1 MPTVPTTFVPQV
13 APQVGGDIGQFQ
25 APQVA
30 TAENLAAQQEVRFG
44 QAMTQAGNVAFRVGS
59 AIQDDIDDATAK
71 AADTWMLTNAN
82 DLLRGQN
89 GYLRSV
95 GKGAVDGFQGTQEAL
110 AALGQQA
117 LDRTTNDT
125 QKRMLQPVIARN
137 MMTFQTQLLDHYQRE
152 TKVYATGEA
161 KARADMRVQLAIED
175 YKNRDLLASEYR
187 VNEGLALQE
196 ITRAGELSGFAPD
209 SAQMTA
215 LKQGITT
222 SITQGVVNR
231 MMMENEYDAA
241 YKFTKDQIKGGM
253 VEREVG
259 DRLMTAIDANRDRWM
274 VGDYTSNILQYG
286 KAALSTEDKGI
297 QLLKDLGVRQMPES
311 LSAALEIADGIQ
323 DDSIRVDVQ
332 ANLRRQYD
340 AMESARKKAYATNL
354 DTVENLIAKSGI
366 DGVPPMLWNGL
377 DAKDQKRLRKGVVQ
391 EDDLKVQEE
400 LARNPGLLTE
410 KFLDDNAS
418 KLTIET
424 RIRLRKELAQPERIF
439 EATVDAQ
446 QLNATL
452 LNNNFENLARPKT
465 DADRAASV
473 LLINNVEATI
483 DAEQQRLGKKLNRRE
498 KQDIIDQTIIIEKAK
513 VAGGLFSSAIKAP
526 LSAMTDEQILQARM
540 IEQRAEFGGS
550 ETVLMPDMPAR
561 AYRDGRRAL
570 INAGVSNPTPSQ
582 INLWYLSKKQKGEFR
597 D

>member
-25 APQVA
+25 APQIA

-59 AIQDDIDDATAK
+59 AIQDDIDDANAK

-125 QKRMLQPVIARN
+125 QKRMLEPVIARN

-152 TKVYATGEA
+152 TKVYAIGEA
-161 KARADMRVQLAIED
+161 KARADMRVQLAIQD
-175 YKNRDLLASEYR
+175 ASNRDVPGSEYR

-222 SITQGVVNR
+222 NITQGVVNR
-231 MMMENEYDAA
+231 MMMDNEYDAA
-241 YKFTKDQIKGGM
+241 YKFTRDQIKGGM
-253 VEREVG
+253 VEREAG

-297 QLLKDLGVRQMPES
+297 QLLKDLGVRRMPES
-311 LSAALEIADGIQ
+311 LSDALEIADGIK

-332 ANLRRQYD
+332 SNLRRQYET
-340 AMESARKKAYATNL
+340 MESARKKAYATNL
-354 DTVENLIAKSGI
+354 DTVENLVAQSGI
-366 DGVPPMLWNGL
+366 GAVPPMLWNGL
-377 DAKDQKRLRKGVVQ
+377 DARDQKRIRKGAIQ

-400 LARNPGLLTE
+400 LARNPSLLTE
-410 KFLDDNAS
+410 KFIDDNAS
-418 KLTIET
+418 KMTPET

-452 LNNNFENLARPKT
+452 ADNGFTNLIQPANDTERSQSALLRNNIEM
-465 DADRAASV
+465 
-473 LLINNVEATI
+473 TI
-483 DAEQQRLGKKLNRRE
+483 DAEQQRLGKKLSRQE
-498 KQDIIDQTIIIEKAK
+498 KQKIIDQIIITDRAVKT
-513 VAGGLFSSAIKAP
+513 AGINRLMPMAMMTGEEFRSAYVSVGSEEIP
-526 LSAMTDEQILQARM
+526 AMYYRAGRQALIAAGATNPTAEQISAW
-540 IEQRAEFGGS
+540 
-550 ETVLMPDMPAR
+550 
-561 AYRDGRRAL
+561 Y
-570 INAGVSNPTPSQ
+570 NAKRERGQ
-582 INLWYLSKKQKGEFR
+582 FR

>member
-25 APQVA
+25 APQIA

-59 AIQDDIDDATAK
+59 AIQDDIDDANAK

-95 GKGAVDGFQGTQEAL
+95 GKSAVDGFQGTQEAL
-110 AALGQQA
+110 VALGQQA

-125 QKRMLQPVIARN
+125 QKRMLEPVIARN

-152 TKVYATGEA
+152 TKVYAIGEA
-161 KARADMRVQLAIED
+161 KARADMRVQLAIQD
-175 YKNRDLLASEYR
+175 ASNRDVPGSEYR

-231 MMMENEYDAA
+231 MMMDNEYDAA
-241 YKFTKDQIKGGM
+241 YKFTREQIKGGM
-253 VEREVG
+253 VEREAG

-297 QLLKDLGVRQMPES
+297 QLLKDLGVRRMPES
-311 LSAALEIADGIQ
+311 LSDALEIADSIK
-323 DDSIRVDVQ
+323 DDSIRGDVQ
-332 ANLRRQYD
+332 ANLRRQYET
-340 AMESARKKAYATNL
+340 MESARKKAYATNL
-354 DTVENLIAKSGI
+354 DTVENLVAQSGI
-366 DGVPPMLWNGL
+366 GAVPPLLWNGL
-377 DAKDQKRLRKGVVQ
+377 DARDQKRIRKGAIQ

-400 LARNPGLLTE
+400 LARNPSLLTE
-410 KFLDDNAS
+410 KFIDDNAS
-418 KLTIET
+418 KMTPET

-452 LNNNFENLARPKT
+452 ADNGFTNLIQPANDTERSQSALLRNNIEM
-465 DADRAASV
+465 
-473 LLINNVEATI
+473 TI
-483 DAEQQRLGKKLNRRE
+483 DAEQQRLGKKLSRQE
-498 KQDIIDQTIIIEKAK
+498 KQKIIDQIIITDRASLSQFGRDPTLPMGMMTQEQFRTAYVN
-513 VAGGLFSSAIKAP
+513 VAGNEIP
-526 LSAMTDEQILQARM
+526 AMY
-540 IEQRAEFGGS
+540 
-550 ETVLMPDMPAR
+550 
-561 AYRDGRRAL
+561 YRLGRQAL
-570 INAGVSNPTPSQ
+570 IQAGAANPSQ
-582 INLWYLSKKQKGEFR
+582 QQIAEWYNAKRERGQFR